1 MIRRPPRSTRTD
13 TLFPYSTLFRSPGY
27 GPERAFQWPPARK
40 SQSRPMKAIAGVG
53 GRGMVFQRGAERS
66 LCGVAVVA
74 LLGLTAPPLLAQP
87 LSNALETK
95 LLELERT
102 LEQQR
107 LEIQALREELL
118 ERSEEHTSE
127 LQSLMR
133 HSYAVCC
140 L

>member
-1 MIRRPPRSTRTD
+1 
-13 TLFPYSTLFRSPGY
+13 
-27 GPERAFQWPPARK
+27 
-40 SQSRPMKAIAGVG
+40 MKAIAGVG

-87 LSNALETK
+87 LSNVLETK

-107 LEIQALREELL
+107 VEIMATRAELL
-118 ERSEEHTSE
+118 ELKRGPGPVATGVREAQ
-127 LQSLMR
+127 QSPPPSP
-133 HSYAVCC
+133 HPPQQHPQH
-140 L
+140 

>member
-13 TLFPYSTLFRSPGY
+13 TLFPYTTLFRSGY

-66 LCGVAVVA
+66 LCGVAVVS
-74 LLGLTAPPLLAQP
+74 LLGLTAPPLLVQP
-87 LSNALETK
+87 LSNDLETK

-102 LEQQR
+102 LDQQR
-107 LEIQALREELL
+107 LEIARKSYVKGKSVSARVDLGGGR
-118 ERSEEHTSE
+118 TSK
-127 LQSLMR
+127 
-133 HSYAVCC
+133 
-140 L
+140 

>member
-1 MIRRPPRSTRTD
+1 MVFRRV
-13 TLFPYSTLFRSPGY
+13 LFRSRELWTVPGY

-87 LSNALETK
+87 LSNDLDTN
-95 LLELERT
+95 LLEKIGRASF
-102 LEQQR
+102 R
-107 LEIQALREELL
+107 DRVF
-118 ERSEEHTSE
+118 
-127 LQSLMR
+127 
-133 HSYAVCC
+133 SYGENSVF
-140 L
+140 